1 MWQTL
6 VIHPHWVW
14 LSLGGLLLVAEM
26 LGAGG
31 YLLWSGMAAM
41 LTGLLVWL
49 LPLGWES
56 QALLFALLTLLAA
69 GGWWYWLSRRP
80 AGYPA
85 RRLNRRGEQ
94 LIGTRATLHAP
105 LQDGYGRIRIGDSSW
120 RMHCAQPLQPGDEI
134 EVVAVEGITLE
145 VRPVT
150 PR

>member
-6 VIHPHWVW
+6 VIHPHWLW
-14 LSLGGLLLVAEM
+14 LSLGGLLLVVEM

-41 LTGLLVWL
+41 LTGLLVWII
-49 LPLGWES
+49 PLGWEA
-56 QALLFALLTLLAA
+56 QALIFALLTLLAA
-69 GGWWYWLSRRP
+69 AGWWYWLSRRS
-80 AGYPA
+80 AERPA

-94 LIGTRATLHAP
+94 LIGTRATLASP
-105 LQDGYGRIRIGDSSW
+105 LQNGYGRITIGDSSW
-120 RMHCAQPLQPGDEI
+120 RMHCAQPVQPGEEV

-145 VRPVT
+145 VRPVP